1 MNLVL
6 RNKYVLVTGASG
18 GLGREIARHLAADHG
33 AHLILVAR
41 REDRLV
47 ELSAELKKAHGTECI
62 LVPADLTLAA
72 DHGAHLILVARREDR
87 LVELSA
93 ELKKAHGTECIL
105 VPADLTLAADL
116 DKVFDA
122 SVGAPALAAV
132 VLNAGVTYFGD
143 AIDQSDASIEALLQT
158 NVTSVAKLAVR
169 FGGYFRDKRAGA
181 IQLVSSMAG
190 FAAPVPGDVRGV
202 EGVRHQPRPQPRL
215 RAARHGRPR
224 RRLRPRRHRHRDA
237 RDLRTLQ
244 RLQAR
249 RHRDHGRRHLRAV
262 RGEGSRRGAGA
273 QHPGRPERAPRRH
286 DEIRPP
292 RHRQRGRREDLR
304 EGAKVRQTS
313 RTRRAQGPWF
323 GSKT

>member
-1 MNLVL
+1 MSLVL

-47 ELSAELKKAHGTECI
+47 ELSAELKKAHGT
-62 LVPADLTLAA
+62 D
-72 DHGAHLILVARREDR
+72 
-87 LVELSA
+87 
-93 ELKKAHGTECIL
+93 CIL

-122 SVGAPALAAV
+122 SVGSPGLAAV

-190 FAAPVPGDVRGV
+190 FSPLPFQAMYAASKAFVTSLGRSLDFELRGTGVRVGVFAPGGIATEMLETSGLSKGFKPGDTGIMDADTCARYAVKALV
-202 EGVRHQPRPQPRL
+202 EGQELSIP
-215 RAARHGRPR
+215 
-224 RRLRPRRHRHRDA
+224 
-237 RDLRTLQ
+237 
-244 RLQAR
+244 
-249 RHRDHGRRHLRAV
+249 
-262 RGEGSRRGAGA
+262 GA
-273 QHPGRPERAPRRH
+273 QNALLAATMKFAPH
-286 DEIRPP
+286 GIVK
-292 RHRQRGRREDLR
+292 GVV
-304 EGAKVRQTS
+304 AKIYEKAR
-313 RTRRAQGPWF
+313 
-323 GSKT
+323 K